1 MKRLCV
7 QRVLLRNKF
16 FGCKMPGG
24 ALCPGILR
32 YADMQSGQERIK
44 NMTDIVIQGI
54 GGRMGHVLCDMIA
67 QREDCRVIA
76 GIDLKDGDQNG
87 IPVYDSLE
95 KLDGKGDV
103 VIDFSSPAAVEKALP
118 YCEAHKL
125 PIVVCTTGLSE
136 ELQLKV
142 VQLSRTVPVFKSANM
157 SMGINVLSELCK
169 RASAILGA
177 NYDIE
182 IVEQHHHNK
191 LDAPSGTALMLA
203 DAINEQ
209 NNGEYHYVYDR
220 SSVRQKRDPKEI
232 GISSV
237 RGGSIVGDHEVLFC
251 GPDEV
256 ITLKHTAYSRN
267 IFANGAVNA
276 AVYLAKKEPG
286 LYNMGDM
293 IAAL

>member
-1 MKRLCV
+1 MLKIALS
-7 QRVLLRNKF
+7 
-16 FGCKMPGG
+16 GC
-24 ALCPGILR
+24 
-32 YADMQSGQERIK
+32 S
-44 NMTDIVIQGI
+44 
-54 GGRMGHVLCDMIA
+54 GRMG
-67 QREDCRVIA
+67 RVISDIVSGRDGMEIVA
-76 GIDLKDGDQNG
+76 GFDLRTEQYADF
-87 IPVYDSLE
+87 PVYKDFAE
-95 KLDGKGDV
+95 FQGDCDV
-103 VIDFSSPAAVEKALP
+103 VIDFSNAALTENLLD
-118 YCEAHKL
+118 YCEARRL
-125 PIVVCTTGLSE
+125 PVVICTTGHSAE
-136 ELQLKV
+136 QLD
-142 VQLSRTVPVFKSANM
+142 RIRAASASIPIFRSGNM
-157 SMGINVLSELCK
+157 SIGINLLSELCK

-177 NYDIE
+177 DYDVE

-203 DAINEQ
+203 DAINEE
-209 NNGEYHYVYDR
+209 NDGAYHYVYDR

-256 ITLKHTAYSRN
+256 ITLRHTAYSRS

-286 LYNMGDM
+286 LYDMGDL

>member
-1 MKRLCV
+1 
-7 QRVLLRNKF
+7 
-16 FGCKMPGG
+16 
-24 ALCPGILR
+24 
-32 YADMQSGQERIK
+32 
-44 NMTDIVIQGI
+44 MTDIIIQGI
-54 GGRMGHVLCDMIA
+54 GGRMGHVLCDLIA

-76 GIDLKDGDQNG
+76 GIDVKDGEQNG
-87 IPVYDSLE
+87 IPVYDSLD
-95 KLDGKGDV
+95 KLEGKGDV
-103 VIDFSSPAAVEKALP
+103 IIDFSSPAAVEKALP

-142 VQLSRTVPVFKSANM
+142 VQLSRSIPVFKSANM

-169 RASAILGA
+169 RASAILGV
-177 NYDIE
+177 NYDVE

-203 DAINEQ
+203 
-209 NNGEYHYVYDR
+209 VYDR

-267 IFANGAVNA
+267 IFANGAINA

-286 LYNMGDM
+286 LYNMSDM
-293 IAAL
+293 IAEM

>member
-1 MKRLCV
+1 MIK
-7 QRVLLRNKF
+7 VLVN
-16 FGCKMPGG
+16 G
-24 ALCPGILR
+24 AL
-32 YADMQSGQERIK
+32 
-44 NMTDIVIQGI
+44 
-54 GGRMGHVLCDMIA
+54 GRMGHTVVQTVLQQKDMELVGA
-67 QREDCRVIA
+67 VDKFGKDKTVEGCPVDT
-76 GIDLKDGDQNG
+76 DL
-87 IPVYDSLE
+87 VRALE
-95 KLDGKGDV
+95 TCKPDV
-103 VIDFSSPAAVEKALP
+103 VGDFTRPDVVMDNLRIILNAGVNAV
-118 YCEAHKL
+118 
-125 PIVVCTTGLSE
+125 VGTTGFTQENLE
-136 ELQLKV
+136 ELKGLAEKNGV
-142 VQLSRTVPVFKSANM
+142 GILVCPNFA
-157 SMGINVLSELCK
+157 MGAVLMMKIAAEVAK
-169 RASAILGA
+169 YFPQVEI
-177 NYDIE
+177 IE
-182 IVEQHHHNK
+182 MHHDKK

>member
-1 MKRLCV
+1 
-7 QRVLLRNKF
+7 
-16 FGCKMPGG
+16 
-24 ALCPGILR
+24 
-32 YADMQSGQERIK
+32 
-44 NMTDIVIQGI
+44 MTEIVIQGI

-67 QREDCRVIA
+67 QRDDCCVVA
-76 GIDLKDGDQNG
+76 GIDVKDGEQNG

-95 KLDGKGDV
+95 KLNGKGDV

-169 RASAILGA
+169 RASAILGV
-177 NYDIE
+177 NYDVE

-203 DAINEQ
+203 AAVKSQRPDAE
-209 NNGEYHYVYDR
+209 YVYGR
-220 SSVRQKRDPKEI
+220 SGQHKRQPNEI
-232 GISSV
+232 GIHSLRMGNV
-237 RGGSIVGDHEVLFC
+237 VGEHEVIFAT
-251 GPDEV
+251 DNQT
-256 ITLKHTAYSRN
+256 ITLKHQAHDRALFAEGALTAAGFLVGQPAGFYHMDDLL
-267 IFANGAVNA
+267 G
-276 AVYLAKKEPG
+276 P
-286 LYNMGDM
+286 
-293 IAAL
+293 

>member
-1 MKRLCV
+1 
-7 QRVLLRNKF
+7 
-16 FGCKMPGG
+16 
-24 ALCPGILR
+24 
-32 YADMQSGQERIK
+32 
-44 NMTDIVIQGI
+44 MTDIIIQGI
-54 GGRMGHVLCDMIA
+54 GGRMGHVLCEMIA

-76 GIDLKDGDQNG
+76 GIDVKDGEQNG

-157 SMGINVLSELCK
+157 SIGINVLSELCK

-177 NYDIE
+177 AYDVE

-191 LDAPSGTALMLA
+191 LDAPSGTALTRCCSA
-203 DAINEQ
+203 ART
-209 NNGEYHYVYDR
+209 R
-220 SSVRQKRDPKEI
+220 SSPSSIPPIPAAFLQTVPSMPLFILQKR
-232 GISSV
+232 
-237 RGGSIVGDHEVLFC
+237 
-251 GPDEV
+251 
-256 ITLKHTAYSRN
+256 SRDCT
-267 IFANGAVNA
+267 IWVT
-276 AVYLAKKEPG
+276 
-286 LYNMGDM
+286 
-293 IAAL
+293 

>member
-1 MKRLCV
+1 
-7 QRVLLRNKF
+7 
-16 FGCKMPGG
+16 MPGERI
-24 ALCPGILR
+24 LPGILP
-32 YADMQSGQERIK
+32 YSALQEK
-44 NMTDIVIQGI
+44 EVKTMTDIIIQGI
-54 GGRMGHVLCDMIA
+54 GGRMGHVLCDLIA

-76 GIDLKDGDQNG
+76 GIDVKDGEQNG
-87 IPVYDSLE
+87 IPVYDSLD
-95 KLDGKGDV
+95 KLEGKGDV
-103 VIDFSSPAAVEKALP
+103 IIDFSSPAAVEKALP

-142 VQLSRTVPVFKSANM
+142 VQLSRSIQVFKSANM

-169 RASAILGA
+169 RASAILGV
-177 NYDIE
+177 NYDVE

-203 DAINEQ
+203 DAINEE
-209 NNGEYHYVYDR
+209 NDGAYHYVYDR

-267 IFANGAVNA
+267 IFANGAINA

-286 LYNMGDM
+286 LYNMSDM
-293 IAAL
+293 IAEM